1 MLIDWF
7 TVVAQIINFLIL
19 VFLLRRFLY
28 RPIVT
33 MMANRRERIEA
44 DLAAAERKREE
55 AREEIETYRSKNEE
69 LDEQRQS
76 LLQEAKEAADS
87 ERLRLLSEAREE
99 VEKARN
105 RWQQALDEEK
115 EAFLLDLRQHV
126 GEHSY
131 QVMRRALVDLAD
143 TELEERITAV
153 FLRRLTELDADE
165 RQLLQQASGANWT
178 IQSAFE
184 LPPERRDEIRRQLAE
199 ALDYEGDLQFHR
211 NSDLICGLELQS
223 PDHKVAWTIDSYL
236 DELEEAAHQM
246 VA

>member
-1 MLIDWF
+1 MLIEWF

-44 DLAAAERKREE
+44 DLAATERKREE
-55 AREEIETYRSKNEE
+55 AREEIETYRRKNEE

-76 LLQEAKEAADS
+76 LLQEAKESAES
-87 ERLRLLSEAREE
+87 ERHRLLAEAREE
-99 VEKARN
+99 VEKARS

-131 QVMRRALVDLAD
+131 QVMRRALAELAD
-143 TELEERITAV
+143 SELEERIAAV
-153 FLRRLTELDADE
+153 FLRRLTDLGAEQ
-165 RQLLQQASGANWT
+165 RQLLQHANGANWT

-184 LPPERRDEIRRQLAE
+184 LSPDTRDQIRRQLAE
-199 ALDYEGDLQFHR
+199 ALDYEGDLHFSR
-211 NSDLICGLELQS
+211 NSDLICGLELQT
-223 PDHKVAWTIDSYL
+223 PDHKVAWTIGSYL
-236 DELEEAAHQM
+236 DELEEAARQM